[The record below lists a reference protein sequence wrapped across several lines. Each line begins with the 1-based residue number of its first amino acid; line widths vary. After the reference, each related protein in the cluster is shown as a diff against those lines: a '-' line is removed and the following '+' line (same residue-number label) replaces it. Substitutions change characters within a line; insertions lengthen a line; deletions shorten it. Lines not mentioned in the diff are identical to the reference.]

1 MSWCCCCR
9 IADVAAVAAVAV
21 AAAAAVVLLLPLGCG
36 GVVPA
41 SALIKLNSKFLLREQ
56 RCKNFNTGRQG
67 CVGVAAG
74 LLVLLLGPSAM
85 LLQYACD

>member
-9 IADVAAVAAVAV
+9 IADVAVAVAV
-21 AAAAAVVLLLPLGCG
+21 AAAAVVLLLPLGCG